1 MTTGDV
7 PLTGTHQQQQI
18 MRCLTLCSTI
28 VGHASS
34 DYCYIPALRPSGG
47 AHPIGV
53 WAHTRETTMVGC
65 QSRSSGSAYQ
75 QSTSR
80 KPKCY
85 CRLGGGLP
93 RAVRNVE
100 AKRHSRRCVPSRL
113 FPLSDMSVIPSAWNS
128 RSGGGCNLPE
138 VRSRMRL
145 PNPRCAAMLVYNR
158 PGEPR
163 ILTRSLSRRENTAY
177 ARRDK
182 LSHSSAGT
190 TVRGLLQARGEASSA
205 QLEQLLLY
213 VSAHTCHLSN

>member
-1 MTTGDV
+1 MCLQCLHFAITRHLIVGSAHEQLPHRCASCKISASSRANTGSVQHTAARSCMVPSAFLQPCTFCKSRLLRPNVRNSHRPLMTMGDV
-7 PLTGTHQQQQI
+7 PLTGTRHQQQI

-100 AKRHSRRCVPSRL
+100 ARRHSRRSVPFSIVSIVRHVCDTIRL
-113 FPLSDMSVIPSAWNS
+113 E
-128 RSGGGCNLPE
+128 LPIG
-138 VRSRMRL
+138 RRM
-145 PNPRCAAMLVYNR
+145 
-158 PGEPR
+158 
-163 ILTRSLSRRENTAY
+163 
-177 ARRDK
+177 
-182 LSHSSAGT
+182 
-190 TVRGLLQARGEASSA
+190 
-205 QLEQLLLY
+205 
-213 VSAHTCHLSN
+213 

>member
-1 MTTGDV
+1 LLHPGPATIRWGSSYRRVGPYSREDNGRL
-7 PLTGTHQQQQI
+7 PI
-18 MRCLTLCSTI
+18 TLAR
-28 VGHASS
+28 V
-34 DYCYIPALRPSGG
+34 
-47 AHPIGV
+47 
-53 WAHTRETTMVGC
+53 
-65 QSRSSGSAYQ
+65 YQ

-80 KPKCY
+80 KSKCY

-100 AKRHSRRCVPSRL
+100 AKRHSRRSVPSRL

-128 RSGGGCNLPE
+128 RSGSGCNLPE

-145 PNPRCAAMLVYNR
+145 PNPRCAAMLVYNG

-163 ILTRSLSRRENTAY
+163 ILTRSLLRRENTAY

-190 TVRGLLQARGEASSA
+190 TVRGLLQAQGEASSA

-213 VSAHTCHLSN
+213 VSAHVIFRIKRLTRPAVVANAVAVARRFRVLES